1 MKLVNDDAPWQSAVR
16 LLAATGMA
24 AFLLAGCA
32 LAPVAGDAGGQPPLA
47 GTAWQLVAYRAG
59 VAGSAELRPARPD
72 QYQLRF
78 GADGRLSAQ
87 VDCNRGTG
95 AWTADASSGSL
106 ALGPLGT
113 TRMMCPPSPLDGHL
127 PGELEAVRSY
137 RIVDGRLH
145 LALAGGAGIYTWERA
160 QP

>member
-1 MKLVNDDAPWQSAVR
+1 MKFANDNATWRGATR
-16 LLAATGMA
+16 LLAATGTA
-24 AFLLAGCA
+24 ALLATGCA
-32 LAPVAGDAGGQPPLA
+32 PVQVPGNTGSQPPLA
-47 GTAWQLVAYRAG
+47 GTAWQLVSYQAG
-59 VAGSAELRPARPD
+59 GAGTAELRPARAD

-87 VDCNRGTG
+87 VDCNQGTG

-113 TRMMCPPSPLDGHL
+113 TRMMCPPSPLDGRL

-145 LALAGGAGIYTWERA
+145 LALPGGAGIYTWERA